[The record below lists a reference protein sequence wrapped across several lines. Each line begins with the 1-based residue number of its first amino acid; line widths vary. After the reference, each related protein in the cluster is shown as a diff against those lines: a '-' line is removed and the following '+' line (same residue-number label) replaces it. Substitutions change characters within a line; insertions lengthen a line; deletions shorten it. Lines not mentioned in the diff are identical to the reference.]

1 MTQPYAALFHTRLP
15 PRTTYAT
22 PTNTLQ
28 RVSVD
33 GPAIAVMT
41 DLRQV
46 MALTVPADASIEF
59 ANQRMM
65 AGGVR
70 LLLVVDD
77 DRWITGLIT
86 ASDILGEKPLQHLQR
101 RGGTF
106 SDVLVQDIMTPQSQL
121 DVLRYQDVLSARVG
135 DVIETLKRFGRQ
147 HGLVMEKR
155 ADDGE
160 QWVRGI
166 FSATQI
172 GRQLGRHVVPAEIA
186 TTFAELEA
194 ALVS

>member
-77 DRWITGLIT
+77 DRRITGLIT
-86 ASDILGEKPLQHLQR
+86 DSDILGKKPLQHLQH

-147 HGLVMEKR
+147 HGLVMVLCVVV
-155 ADDGE
+155 GVF
-160 QWVRGI
+160 WVCG
-166 FSATQI
+166 FFFVFFF
-172 GRQLGRHVVPAEIA
+172 GCL
-186 TTFAELEA
+186 
-194 ALVS
+194 